1 MELTRKKCRYGCF
14 INQVA
19 LFSTHGALYGNI
31 PEGRWAEPQ
40 LQPPKRSQFMACSL
54 FPLSFISLT
63 APFSSSKQPFSAQSG
78 SSQAEK
84 IHDRHVWQCLCLPS
98 PPPFGVWGWVA
109 SSGPGSYGRAWAG
122 ASGGARA
129 TAWATSVGS
138 NKCIGRCHSLQ
149 LLRRA

>member
-1 MELTRKKCRYGCF
+1 MILLSEKCRYGCS
-14 INQVA
+14 IYQVA

-31 PEGRWAEPQ
+31 PEGRWAKPQ
-40 LQPPKRSQFMACSL
+40 LQPPKRSRFMAFSL
-54 FPLSFISLT
+54 SHLFLLQPLSRAASSL
-63 APFSSSKQPFSAQSG
+63 SLLNRGLVKQKNTG
-78 SSQAEK
+78 SSCMA
-84 IHDRHVWQCLCLPS
+84 VPLLT
-98 PPPFGVWGWVA
+98 PPFGVWGWA
-109 SSGPGSYGRAWAG
+109 APSGLGSYGAAWAR